1 MNSLAVRLFFSAT
14 IWIIF
19 TLVSAGLLLSD
30 LNEKTN
36 FTAFDDRLNLLLET
50 LIGASRVDSSD
61 SITVVSTI
69 GDPRF
74 FQPYSGWYWQVNNGT
89 KTLVRSRSM
98 WDQVFTSDKRLIG
111 GRSQFIDSV
120 NQTNERDKFIETKKL
135 HIIERNISFPG
146 IDSPVTFIVSGDTE
160 EYQQN
165 INKFDNTL
173 SVILF
178 ILGTGLMI
186 AVFLQV
192 KFGLLPLNKIK
203 ASLFKVRNGDEDKLK
218 ESYPLEVQPLA
229 SEINELLDHNAKIID
244 RAKTHVGNLAHV
256 LKTPLAVISNEIKT
270 EDNIMNNQV
279 ILMKRHIDR
288 YLKKAHLESV
298 GTFSREKINIIDLV
312 KKMISIFKK
321 LYPEVQINL
330 DESVQEAFVFGSMDD
345 LEEVIGNIIEN
356 ACKYGKNKIEV
367 EIRISEKNNLQL
379 VISDD
384 GLGLSQEQMNKVF
397 ARGFRIDE
405 QKPGTGLGLNIVKDI
420 VETYMKGKVTLSK
433 SKLGGLEVNI
443 LLPLSMTSMTQKI
456 P

>member
-61 SITVVSTI
+61 GITVVSTI

-120 NQTNERDKFIETKKL
+120 NQTNEKDKFIETKKL

-270 EDNIMNNQV
+270 EDNIMSNQV

-298 GTFSREKINIIDLV
+298 GTFSKEKINIIDLV

-330 DESVQEAFVFGSMDD
+330 DESGQEAFVFGSMDD

-443 LLPLSMTSMTQKI
+443 LLPLSMTQKI
-456 P
+456 S

>member
-61 SITVVSTI
+61 GITVVSTI

-120 NQTNERDKFIETKKL
+120 NQTNEKDKFIETKKL

-298 GTFSREKINIIDLV
+298 GTFSKEKINIIDLV

-443 LLPLSMTSMTQKI
+443 LLPLSMTQKI
-456 P
+456 S

>member
-14 IWIIF
+14 VWIIF

-36 FTAFDDRLNLLLET
+36 FKAFDDRLNLLLET

-61 SITVVSTI
+61 GITVVSTI

-74 FQPYSGWYWQVNNGT
+74 FQPYSGWYWQVNKGT
-89 KTLVRSRSM
+89 KTLARSRSM
-98 WDQVFTSDKRLIG
+98 WDQVFTYDKRLIG
-111 GRSQFIDSV
+111 GRSQFINNVSES
-120 NQTNERDKFIETKKL
+120 NEGENFVETKKL

-146 IDSPVTFIVSGDTE
+146 LDNPVTFIVSGDTE
-160 EYQQN
+160 EYQAN
-165 INKFDNTL
+165 IKKFDNTL

-178 ILGTGLMI
+178 TLGAGLMI

-229 SEINELLDHNAKIID
+229 SEINELLDHNSKIIE

-256 LKTPLAVISNEIKT
+256 LKTPLAVISNEIESESST
-270 EDNIMNNQV
+270 MHNQV
-279 ILMKRHIDR
+279 SLMKRHIDR

-298 GTFSREKINIIDLV
+298 GKTSKDKINIIELTN
-312 KKMISIFKK
+312 KMILIFKK
-321 LYPEVQINL
+321 LYPDINL
-330 DESVQEAFVFGSMDD
+330 ILSQKIKEAFVYGSLDD

-356 ACKYGKNKIEV
+356 ACKYGNKKIKV
-367 EIRISEKNNLQL
+367 EINIIQENRLELK
-379 VISDD
+379 ISDD
-384 GLGLSQEQMNKVF
+384 GAGLSLEQMKKVF
-397 ARGFRIDE
+397 ARGFRLDE

-420 VETYMKGKVTLSK
+420 VETYMKGSVSLRK
-433 SKLGGLEVNI
+433 SEKLGGLEVNI
-443 LLPLSMTSMTQKI
+443 TLPLSTSFQIT
-456 P
+456 

>member
-61 SITVVSTI
+61 GITVVSTI

-178 ILGTGLMI
+178 ILGAGLMI

-298 GTFSREKINIIDLV
+298 GTFSKEKINIIDLV

-321 LYPEVQINL
+321 LYPDVQINL

-443 LLPLSMTSMTQKI
+443 LLPLSMPQKI
-456 P
+456 S